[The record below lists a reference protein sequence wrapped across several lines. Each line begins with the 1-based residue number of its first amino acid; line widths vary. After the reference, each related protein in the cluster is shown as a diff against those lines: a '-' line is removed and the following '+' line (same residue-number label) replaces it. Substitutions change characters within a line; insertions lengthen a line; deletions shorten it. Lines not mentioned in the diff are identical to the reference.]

1 MMALGIWNMGEARAA
16 AGEAWVGQP
25 GRRSRLVGL
34 TEGEERG
41 APLGWDAQLVLPRV
55 SSGTGF
61 RLLAPFL
68 HVN

>member
-34 TEGEERG
+34 TGRGEGG
-41 APLGWDAQLVLPRV
+41 ASGLGRAARDATRELGNRV
-55 SSGTGF
+55 SYQ
-61 RLLAPFL
+61 RDKADE
-68 HVN
+68 